1 MNPYAKRKQSMHQK
15 NYIGDRVS
23 LRIDDPNLDFVGAK
37 DAAKKTAKELCP
49 DPMLLSWY
57 QGKTGE
63 GYPNY
68 ECGSRDEP
76 AWMLYAASRGGD
88 LTIDINDGEY
98 IFIYLSL
105 T

>member
-1 MNPYAKRKQSMHQK
+1 MHSK

-88 LTIDINDGEY
+88 LTIDINEGEY